1 MYQEITL
8 KTCGEGEKSFPFLA
22 TGTTAYRFKQVF
34 HQDLMILLNK
44 MENSEDDQTDM
55 TVGDKLAFIMN
66 AQAEKRDMNQL
77 NESAFLE
84 WADQFDGAELFL
96 HMQEFVTLYLGSRR
110 TSSKPKKEAAQRSGK

>member
-1 MYQEITL
+1 MYKEITL
-8 KTCGEGEKSFPFLA
+8 RCTDGKEKEFSFLA
-22 TGTTAYRFKQVF
+22 TGTTAFRFKQVF

-66 AQAEKRDMNQL
+66 AQAEGKEMNKL
-77 NESAFLE
+77 NVDAFLE

-110 TSSKPKKEAAQRSGK
+110 TTSKPKKEAAQRSGK

>member
-1 MYQEITL
+1 MYQEISL
-8 KTCGEGEKSFPFLA
+8 RLSDGSEQNFPFLA

-66 AQAEKRDMNQL
+66 AQAEKKDMNHHKYYKL
-77 NESAFLE
+77 H
-84 WADQFDGAELFL
+84 LFL
-96 HMQEFVTLYLGSRR
+96 HT
-110 TSSKPKKEAAQRSGK
+110 KEAHLQGHMPSLHFFD